1 VTDLGGDGRA
11 AARPVRILVAEDDD
25 AMRSLLVRWLREAGY
40 DVMACADGLDL
51 RARLEMSV
59 LSGELGEF
67 DLLVSDV
74 QMPLGSALEVLDEF
88 LHCDGVP
95 PTLLIT
101 AFGSRRMRS
110 EADRIG
116 AAAVL
121 EKPFE
126 RAHLLAEVQRL
137 RSRGPVP
144 PAPAAPRPPPRGDPR
159 P

>member
-1 VTDLGGDGRA
+1 M
-11 AARPVRILVAEDDD
+11 AEDDE
-25 AMRSLLVRWLREAGY
+25 AMRHLLVRWLREAGY
-40 DVMACADGLDL
+40 HVTACADGLDL

-67 DLLVSDV
+67 DLLVSDI

-101 AFGSRRMRS
+101 AFGSPRIRLQ
-110 EADRIG
+110 ADRLG

-126 RAHLLAEVQRL
+126 RGRLLAELRRL
-137 RSRGPVP
+137 RPGDSAVPGPV
-144 PAPAAPRPPPRGDPR
+144 AAEPSQRGGS
-159 P
+159 